1 MWYVA
6 FGMAAAT
13 VATLLSFSRRKE
25 SIKQARAEDSPPK
38 ALQITWALLSF
49 GPLAY
54 PFFAV
59 VAPGAAYGT
68 ILTLSFTFDTA
79 IQIAGLGLWAAG
91 GVLILWADRA
101 LGRFMTIKI
110 IVASDHE
117 LITAGPYARIRHP
130 IYAGVIFLTAGT
142 ALVFLNV
149 VLAAWTIPVLV
160 VANYRA
166 RKEERLLSSPEGFGA
181 QYRAY
186 MARTGRFLPSMR
198 RASP

>member
-1 MWYVA
+1 
-6 FGMAAAT
+6 
-13 VATLLSFSRRKE
+13 
-25 SIKQARAEDSPPK
+25 
-38 ALQITWALLSF
+38 
-49 GPLAY
+49 
-54 PFFAV
+54 
-59 VAPGAAYGT
+59 
-68 ILTLSFTFDTA
+68 
-79 IQIAGLGLWAAG
+79 
-91 GVLILWADRA
+91 
-101 LGRFMTIKI
+101 MTIKI